1 LTLASFLRRVISIL
15 EEAEIP
21 YMLTG
26 SLAAAYYA
34 VPRATQDIDLVVEVS
49 PDQLPHLTDLVS
61 SAGFYVSLAAAK
73 EASAQ
78 EGQFNAID
86 PQSGWKADFIIRK
99 SRTFSRS
106 EFERRVSTTA
116 LGIDLVMVTKED
128 LVVAKLEWAR
138 KGESE
143 LQIRDVRA
151 ILGSAGPEFDWDYV
165 GRWVRELGLEEQWK
179 PLKSSAMDRRGTAD
193 QD

>member
-116 LGIDLVMVTKED
+116 LGIDLVM
-128 LVVAKLEWAR
+128 AKLEWAR

-165 GRWVRELGLEEQWK
+165 GRWVRELGLEEHWK